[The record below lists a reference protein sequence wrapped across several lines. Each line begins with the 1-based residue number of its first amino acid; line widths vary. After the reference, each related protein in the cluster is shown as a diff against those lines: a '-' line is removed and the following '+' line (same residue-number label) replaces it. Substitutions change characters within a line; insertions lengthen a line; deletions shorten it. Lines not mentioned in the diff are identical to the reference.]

1 MKNNKGF
8 ISTSVIFAFFITFLM
23 LLVIIITSYAQNRIL
38 MNQVKKDIKSKLVIK
53 YDHIKNDTSV
63 DEPQIIVPEVA
74 KLIEK
79 AFTYNQTSGATN
91 YCVTGNEET
100 CQETKCYENTSA
112 NSCASGT
119 IVDYKVN
126 DTDTVR
132 FHVMYDNG
140 STMTMQS
147 QKNTVYNIAWYG
159 TNDNSTNTKGP
170 MTILPVLEEKTNGWK
185 NVNEQT
191 YTMGTTVFKTN
202 SFTGCSAYNTCDA
215 NTYTLDERTANARMI
230 SVQEAADLECTESSN
245 SCPIWMYNYLQTSTS
260 NGGTVDD
267 TTVENGGN
275 GNWGYWTM
283 NAYAPEN
290 YNAWS
295 VSYLGRLSNNFV
307 SYTGNGI
314 RAVVEINK

>member
-79 AFTYNQTSGATN
+79 AFTYNQTTGATN
-91 YCVTGNEET
+91 YCVTGDEST
-100 CQETKCYENTSA
+100 CQSTTCYEATEA
-112 NSCASGT
+112 NSCAPGT
-119 IVDYKVN
+119 IIDYKVN

-140 STMTMQS
+140 STITMQS
-147 QKNTVYNIAWYG
+147 QKNTIYNVAWYEA
-159 TNDNSTNTKGP
+159 TTTNTEGP
-170 MTILPVLEEKTNGWK
+170 LTALIALENKTSEWN
-185 NVNEQT
+185 NVNKQT
-191 YTMGTTVFKTN
+191 YTLGTTIFKTN
-202 SFTGCSAYNTCDA
+202 KFTGCESYNLCYV
-215 NTYTLDERTANARMI
+215 NTYTLPERTANARMI

-245 SCPIWMYNYLQTSTS
+245 SCPIWMYNYLFSS
-260 NGGTVDD
+260 PNSDEIV
-267 TTVENGGN
+267 NY
-275 GNWGYWTM
+275 GYWTM

-295 VSYLGRLSNNFV
+295 VSYLGRLSNNSV

-314 RAVVEINK
+314 RAVVQINK